1 MKKSIN
7 LLIFGFFIVI
17 SSSCEKLN
25 PEDNSSNVSING
37 NGLVLIGNE
46 GNFQY
51 GNSSI
56 SSYNKN
62 TQEIAANIYQNINQ
76 SPLGDVLHSI
86 SHIDHQLFLVINNSS
101 KIVEIN
107 DETFLYEYQI
117 DNILS
122 PRKIIKV
129 NNSKYYITDLKINNS
144 SKTIQ

>member
-1 MKKSIN
+1 MKRSIN

-62 TQEIAANIYQNINQ
+62 TQEIATNIYQNINQ

-86 SHIDHQLFLVINNSS
+86 SHIDHQLFLV
-101 KIVEIN
+101 
-107 DETFLYEYQI
+107 
-117 DNILS
+117 
-122 PRKIIKV
+122 KV
-129 NNSKYYITDLKINNS
+129 GLCNK
-144 SKTIQ
+144 